1 MSATTMSLI
10 DRIGGTWS
18 ERAGAAWLRVRLED
32 VRPAARIMLE
42 GGARLAT
49 ILARPPAGAEGVRLS
64 WHFAIGG
71 AILALEIALS
81 EGQAAPSIAD
91 IYPGADWAERETRDY
106 YAVSFAGREATL
118 PLVLGP
124 GDDPGILLPKGDR
137 S

>member
-1 MSATTMSLI
+1 MSASTMSLC

-18 ERAGAAWLRVRLED
+18 QRGGAMWLRVRLED

-42 GGARLAT
+42 GGARLAV
-49 ILARPPAGAEGVRLS
+49 ILARPLSGTEGVRLS
-64 WHFAIGG
+64 WHFAVGA
-71 AILALEIALS
+71 AILALETALS

-106 YAVSFAGREATL
+106 YAVSFAGRDATP
-118 PLVLGP
+118 PLVLGR
-124 GDDPGILLPKGDR
+124 GDDPGILLPQGGR